1 MLIRNNNKE
10 LLQKAKKLRN
20 KASEVMAD
28 YNLRTGILTLKFFKN
43 LETSALEEIAMKIE
57 LYHLWGFNHIVI
69 FEDARNVVFDYI
81 LKDFYF
87 MEPYKENLSGLTLE
101 NGNPGF
107 LSTVI
112 FKNKSGKKI
121 IRYDKICFNGFDNI
135 GNIIY

>member
-20 KASEVMAD
+20 KASEIMAD
-28 YNLRTGILTLKFFKN
+28 YDLRTGVLTLKFFKN
-43 LETSALEEIAMKIE
+43 LDTSAFEKISMKIE
-57 LYHLWGFNHIVI
+57 FYHLWGFNHIVI
-69 FEDARNVVFDYI
+69 LEDARNVIFDYV

-101 NGNPGF
+101 NGNLGF

-121 IRYDKICFNGFDNI
+121 IRYDKICFDGFDNI